1 MKILLSNDDGYFA
14 PGIEALAAALGTRA
28 DITVV
33 APDRNRSGA
42 SGSLTLS
49 NPLRVK
55 RADNG
60 FYFVDGTPTDCVQIG
75 ISTLMEE
82 PPDMVVSGIN
92 AGANLGDDVLYSGTV
107 GAAIE
112 GRFLGAPA
120 IAISLA
126 DTKIGDYDV
135 AANICLQIVNQIVE
149 KPLPSDTILNI
160 NVPGVSKDMLQG
172 IRSTRLGLREP
183 PEPVRWDN
191 DPYGNK
197 ILWMGPAGRAANNGD
212 DTDFYAVEN
221 GYVSVSPLKVDMTD
235 HRQLLE
241 LEEWLQSLEA

>member
-1 MKILLSNDDGYFA
+1 MKILLSNDDGYFS
-14 PGIEALAAALGTRA
+14 PGIEALAAVLGTRA

-82 PPDMVVSGIN
+82 PPDMVVAGIN

-112 GRFLGAPA
+112 GGFLGAPA

-126 DTKIGDYDV
+126 DTKNGHYDV
-135 AANICLQIVNQIVE
+135 AADICLQIVDHIIQ
-149 KPLPSDTILNI
+149 KPLPSDSILNI
-160 NVPGVSKDMLQG
+160 NVPGISKDMLQG
-172 IRSTRLGLREP
+172 IKPTRLGLREP
-183 PEPVRWDN
+183 PEPVRWDS
-191 DPYGNK
+191 DPYGNR
-197 ILWMGPAGRAANNGD
+197 ILWMGPAGRAGDNGD
-212 DTDFYAVEN
+212 GTDFHAVEN
-221 GYVSVSPLKVDMTD
+221 GYVSVSPLKVDMTNYQ
-235 HRQLLE
+235 QLRD
-241 LEEWLQSLEA
+241 LEEWLK